1 MLPFQTV
8 TWSPLPL
15 EVFRLPFL
23 KRHKKKFKLSASRME
38 NMSVNKPRLDSV
50 LQMIGIEGGL
60 NFLEQ
65 SQSTTE
71 QNQCNPGMLSKLTQ
85 IDENTLQRTITF
97 TFQVRH

>member
-1 MLPFQTV
+1 
-8 TWSPLPL
+8 
-15 EVFRLPFL
+15 
-23 KRHKKKFKLSASRME
+23 ME

-71 QNQCNPGMLSKLTQ
+71 KNQCNPGSFQNSLKLMKTPCKGPLPLLSK
-85 IDENTLQRTITF
+85 
-97 TFQVRH
+97 